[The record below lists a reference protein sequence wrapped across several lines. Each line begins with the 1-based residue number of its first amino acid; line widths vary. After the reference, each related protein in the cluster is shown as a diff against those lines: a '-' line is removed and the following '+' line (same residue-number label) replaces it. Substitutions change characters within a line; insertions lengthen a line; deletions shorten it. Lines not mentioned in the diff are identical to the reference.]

1 MDSRNEAAA
10 PTLAEIAGIMGGR
23 LHVPVP
29 ELRDGRITGVC
40 SDTRRIEEGNLF
52 VAITGERYDGH
63 DFVPEAMR
71 SGACASLVTADW
83 HDGRPDRES
92 PQGARIVVPDVLRAL
107 QTFAGWHR
115 SRFNLPV
122 IAVTGSNGKT
132 TTKNMIASVLSERSR
147 VFKTPGN
154 LNSQL
159 GVAEALFSLQE
170 DHGAA
175 VVELGMNR
183 AGELNRLARMVRPSV
198 GVITN
203 VGPAHIEFFESIEG
217 IARAK
222 GEVLDHLPADGHAVL
237 NADDP
242 LVMKQAG
249 RSLAP
254 VTTFGRGA
262 GADVRLARSRTEL
275 SGSTFALSDGA
286 SFRINLMGEHQV
298 MNAVAA
304 VAVGRLFG
312 IDDSGIARALRRVES
327 TPMRMEY
334 RKVGAVHLIND
345 AYNANPSSM
354 KAALDAL
361 AATPGRKLAV
371 LGDMLE
377 LGERSRTAH
386 REAGK
391 HAAKVAER
399 IITAGELARDI
410 AEAAVDEGGM
420 PPSRVVA
427 CSSSDEAAAAVL
439 AEIRDGD
446 VILVKGSRG
455 MRMENVVE
463 SMAAALCEP
472 VKR

>member
-10 PTLAEIAGIMGGR
+10 PTLAEIAGIMDGR
-23 LHVPVP
+23 LHVPAP
-29 ELRDGRITGVC
+29 AHRDKRITGVC
-40 SDTRRIEEGNLF
+40 SDTRRIEKGNLF
-52 VAITGERYDGH
+52 VAISGERYDGH
-63 DFVPEAMR
+63 DFVSEAMR

-83 HDGRPDRES
+83 HDDRADRNS
-92 PQGARIVVPDVLRAL
+92 PEGARIVVPVVLTAL
-107 QTFAGWHR
+107 QAFAGWHR
-115 SRFNLPV
+115 SRFDLPV

-159 GVAEALFSLQE
+159 GVAETLFSLQE

-175 VVELGMNR
+175 VLELGMNQ
-183 AGELNRLARMVRPSV
+183 AGELNRLARMTRPSV

-222 GEVLDHLPADGHAVL
+222 GEILDHLPVDGHAVL

-249 RSLAP
+249 RSPAP
-254 VTTFGRGA
+254 VTTFGRSA
-262 GADVRLARSRTEL
+262 GTDVRLARSRTEL

-312 IDDSGIARALRRVES
+312 IDDSGIARALRHVES

-345 AYNANPSSM
+345 TYNANPSSM

-361 AATPGRKLAV
+361 AATAGRKLVV

-377 LGERSRTAH
+377 LGETGKAAH
-386 REAGK
+386 REVGR
-391 HAAKVAER
+391 HAAEVAER

-410 AEAAVDEGGM
+410 AEAAVEAGM
-420 PPSRVVA
+420 PASRVVA
-427 CSSSDEAAAAVL
+427 CSSSDQAAAEVL
-439 AEIRDGD
+439 EKIRDGD

-455 MRMENVVE
+455 MRMEAVVE